1 MKGEGKMV
9 LMCCLKDTTLHLYLM
24 QKVKK
29 AGRAKIFRQIVGA
42 FKVLC
47 YNILNDINYMCKGVF
62 PMEEAVLYAVENNI
76 ATITMNRPKSLNSMN
91 DALIDGLHAA
101 ITKAAADAEV
111 RAIVLTGNGKAFC
124 AGGDLSYL
132 NGLEGVAAKKDF
144 IAKVGDVAKRLTTI
158 PKPVIAY
165 INGVTAGAGVNLMLA
180 CDLVYASAKA
190 RFGESFAKVGLIPDC
205 GGLYF
210 LPKAI
215 GVLKAKELMFTGD
228 LIDAAT
234 AKELGMLNDIY
245 EDEELKDKVYA
256 MAARLAASA
265 PLSISLTKKYLN
277 DHDLTLDEVL
287 AIEETTQALLM
298 GTDDCKEGIAAF
310 YEKRAPQFTG
320 K

>member
-1 MKGEGKMV
+1 
-9 LMCCLKDTTLHLYLM
+9 
-24 QKVKK
+24 
-29 AGRAKIFRQIVGA
+29 
-42 FKVLC
+42 
-47 YNILNDINYMCKGVF
+47 
-62 PMEEAVLYAVENNI
+62 MEEAVLYAVENNI

-215 GVLKAKELMFTGD
+215 G
-228 LIDAAT
+228 
-234 AKELGMLNDIY
+234 MLNDVY

>member
-1 MKGEGKMV
+1 
-9 LMCCLKDTTLHLYLM
+9 
-24 QKVKK
+24 
-29 AGRAKIFRQIVGA
+29 
-42 FKVLC
+42 
-47 YNILNDINYMCKGVF
+47 
-62 PMEEAVLYAVENNI
+62 MEDAVLYAVENNI
-76 ATITMNRPKSLNSMN
+76 ATITLNRPKSLNSMN

-101 ITKAAADAEV
+101 LDKIAGDDEV
-111 RAIVLTGNGKAFC
+111 RAVVLTGNGKAFC

-132 NGLEGVAAKKDF
+132 NGLNAAAAKKSF
-144 IAKVGDVAKRLTTI
+144 IAKVGDVAKRITTLE
-158 PKPVIAY
+158 KPVIAY

-180 CDLVYASAKA
+180 CDLVYASSKA

-215 GVLKAKELMFTGD
+215 GVHKAKELMFTGD
-228 LIDAAT
+228 LIDAKT
-234 AKELGMLNDIY
+234 AKALGMLNDVY
-245 EDEELKDKVYA
+245 EDSELQEKVYA

-265 PLSISLTKKYLN
+265 PLAIGLTKKYLN
-277 DHDLTLDEVL
+277 NTALTLDEVL

-310 YEKRAPQFTG
+310 YEKRAPEFTG

>member
-1 MKGEGKMV
+1 
-9 LMCCLKDTTLHLYLM
+9 
-24 QKVKK
+24 
-29 AGRAKIFRQIVGA
+29 
-42 FKVLC
+42 
-47 YNILNDINYMCKGVF
+47 
-62 PMEEAVLYAVENNI
+62 
-76 ATITMNRPKSLNSMN
+76 
-91 DALIDGLHAA
+91 
-101 ITKAAADAEV
+101 
-111 RAIVLTGNGKAFC
+111 
-124 AGGDLSYL
+124 
-132 NGLEGVAAKKDF
+132 
-144 IAKVGDVAKRLTTI
+144 
-158 PKPVIAY
+158 
-165 INGVTAGAGVNLMLA
+165 MLA

-234 AKELGMLNDIY
+234 AKELGMLNDVY

-256 MAARLAASA
+256 MATRLAASA

>member
-1 MKGEGKMV
+1 
-9 LMCCLKDTTLHLYLM
+9 
-24 QKVKK
+24 
-29 AGRAKIFRQIVGA
+29 
-42 FKVLC
+42 
-47 YNILNDINYMCKGVF
+47 
-62 PMEEAVLYAVENNI
+62 MEEAVLYVVENNI

-91 DALIDGLHAA
+91 DGLIDGLHAA
-101 ITKAAADAEV
+101 LDKAVADAEV

-132 NGLEGVAAKKDF
+132 NGLNGTAEKKSF
-144 IAKVGDVAKRLTTI
+144 IAKVGDVAKRITTI
-158 PKPVIAY
+158 EKPVIAWV
-165 INGVTAGAGVNLMLA
+165 NGVTAGAGVNLMLA
-180 CDLVYASAKA
+180 CDLIYASSKA

-215 GVLKAKELMFTGD
+215 GVHKAKELMFTGD

-234 AKELGMLNDIY
+234 AKELGMLNHVC
-245 EDEELKDKVYA
+245 EDPELKDKVYE

-265 PLSISLTKKYLN
+265 PLAIGLTKKYLN
-277 DHDLTLDEVL
+277 NTALTLDDVL

>member
-1 MKGEGKMV
+1 
-9 LMCCLKDTTLHLYLM
+9 
-24 QKVKK
+24 
-29 AGRAKIFRQIVGA
+29 
-42 FKVLC
+42 
-47 YNILNDINYMCKGVF
+47 
-62 PMEEAVLYAVENNI
+62 MEEAVLYAVENNI

-124 AGGDLSYL
+124 AGGDLSSL

-234 AKELGMLNDIY
+234 AKELGMLNDVY

>member
-1 MKGEGKMV
+1 
-9 LMCCLKDTTLHLYLM
+9 
-24 QKVKK
+24 
-29 AGRAKIFRQIVGA
+29 
-42 FKVLC
+42 
-47 YNILNDINYMCKGVF
+47 
-62 PMEEAVLYAVENNI
+62 MEEAVLYAVENNI

-215 GVLKAKELMFTGD
+215 GVL
-228 LIDAAT
+228 
-234 AKELGMLNDIY
+234 NDVY